1 MIITS
6 PTGRIPA
13 GPNLQGIPIRT
24 PEVQAI
30 REAMTDPLFDYQ
42 IKGATFLASSRRALL
57 ADEPR
62 VGKTAAAIRAC
73 DLVNANAI
81 LWVTTGSARWDHAA
95 AWERFSQKKRAVRV
109 LTKGSDIPTTF
120 GVNIVSSDLLPRL
133 DAKLKEFWDV
143 VVLDESHRYKSPDA
157 KRTKVVYGPK
167 CDGAGGIVENAEFVW
182 CLSGTPAPNNY
193 SELWPMLRAL
203 APDRITGRSGKPMG
217 YWVFTDRYCIVRNN
231 GFGTEIIGSR
241 NGQELKQ
248 LMKGFS
254 LRRTLAEIAPE
265 VPRLR
270 VDKLRLD
277 TADAR
282 EVMALAKQHPE
293 LNEIVEHL
301 ERMPAMD
308 ELGPMEAKTTAR
320 IRHLLQTAGPAM
332 RMLGLLKVEGLVDW
346 MVEEPP
352 AKRVVFSW
360 HTDVIDLMQAKLY
373 DRGIRSVV
381 LDGRVVGEA
390 RQRAVEQF
398 RSDPHCDVL
407 IGQIIAAGEA
417 IDLSVADEVLFLE
430 SSWVPGHN
438 EQASRRVVNVG
449 KTRPTNARFVVVPGT
464 VDERIQSTVAR
475 RVADIAK
482 LF

>member
-1 MIITS
+1 
-6 PTGRIPA
+6 
-13 GPNLQGIPIRT
+13 
-24 PEVQAI
+24 
-30 REAMTDPLFDYQ
+30 MTDPLFDYQ
-42 IKGATFLASSRRALL
+42 IRGATFLANSKRALL

-73 DLVNANAI
+73 DMVDANAI
-81 LWVTTGSARWDHAA
+81 LWITTGSARWDHAA
-95 AWERFSQKKRAVRV
+95 AWERFSSKKRVVRV

-120 GVNIVSSDLLPRL
+120 GVNIVSSDLLPRMGI
-133 DAKLKEFWDV
+133 KLQSFWDV

-157 KRTKVVYGPK
+157 KRTKAVYGHR
-167 CDGAGGIVENAEFVW
+167 CDGTGGIIEHAKFVW
-182 CLSGTPAPNNY
+182 CLTGTPAPNNY

-203 APDRITGRSGKPMG
+203 APDRILLKTGRPAG
-217 YWVFTDRYCIVRNN
+217 YWAFTDRYCILQSN

-241 NGQELKQ
+241 NGQELKAR
-248 LMKGFS
+248 MKGFS

-270 VDKLRLD
+270 VDELRLD
-277 TADAR
+277 AADAR
-282 EVMALAKQHPE
+282 EVNALMKQFPE
-293 LNEIVEHL
+293 LLEIANV
-301 ERMPAMD
+301 
-308 ELGPMEAKTTAR
+308 MEGEDTEKDR
-320 IRHLLQTAGPAM
+320 SRLRQLVQTAGPAM

-346 MVEEPP
+346 MVDEPP
-352 AKRVVFSW
+352 GKRVVFAW
-360 HTDVIDLMQAKLY
+360 HTDVIDLVEAKLF

-398 RSDPHCDVL
+398 RADPHCDVL
-407 IGQIIAAGEA
+407 IGQIIAAGEG
-417 IDLSVADEVLFLE
+417 IDLSVSDEVIFLE

-438 EQASRRVVNVG
+438 EQAAKRVVNVS

-464 VDERIQSTVAR
+464 VDERIQSSVAR
-475 RVADIAK
+475 KVADISK